1 MLSFVNRWRSKWL
14 KAIAVIKIMRVINC
28 VMIGLAVIIGEFFAL
43 RDWPGISEIIL
54 GFLTGFFLQAA
65 ADVINDYFDR
75 EIDAINNPDRP
86 IPRGDI
92 TPREAILL
100 FIIFTLIGLTSSLP
114 LGLECF
120 VFASLFWALS
130 FTYNAKLKATG
141 LPGNIIVSMCVAAPF
156 LFGGLVSTKSFPSIL
171 LIFSLLAFLANTGRE
186 VNKGI
191 VDIEG
196 DKTKNIKTVAIAF
209 GPKTAAW
216 IAAIFYLSAVIL
228 SPLPY
233 ILDLL
238 GLSYLILVVSITD
251 MLFIIFTI
259 SLLRDYSPR
268 NAKKI
273 KNLVLIA
280 MLTALIIFII
290 SPFLGF

>member
-1 MLSFVNRWRSKWL
+1 MKPV
-14 KAIAVIKIMRVINC
+14 AVVKIMRVVNC
-28 VMIGLAVIIGEFFAL
+28 VMIGFAVIIGEFFAL
-43 RDWPGISEIIL
+43 QGWPKISEIVL
-54 GFLTGFFLQAA
+54 GFFTGFFLQAA

-92 TPREAILL
+92 SPKEAILL
-100 FIIFTLIGLTSSLP
+100 FIIFTLIGLTLSFL
-114 LGLECF
+114 LGLECLI
-120 VFASLFWALS
+120 FASLFWGLS
-130 FTYNAKLKATG
+130 FIYNAKLKATG
-141 LPGNIIVSMCVAAPF
+141 LLGNIIVSMCVAAPF
-156 LFGGLVSTKSFPSIL
+156 LFGGLVSTKSFPLIL

-186 VNKGI
+186 INKGI

-196 DKTKNIKTVAIAF
+196 DKTKNIKTIAIIF

-216 IAAIFYLSAVIL
+216 AAAIFYLSAVVL

-233 ILDLL
+233 ILGLL
-238 GLSYLILVVSITD
+238 GLSYLILVVFVTD
-251 MLFIIFTI
+251 LLFIIFTV
-259 SLLRDYSPR
+259 SLLRDYSPQ

-280 MLTALIIFII
+280 MLTALIVFIV
-290 SPFLGF
+290 SPFLKF

>member
-1 MLSFVNRWRSKWL
+1 MKPV
-14 KAIAVIKIMRVINC
+14 AVVKIIRVVNC
-28 VMIGLAVIIGEFFAL
+28 VMIGFAVIIGEFFAL
-43 RDWPGISEIIL
+43 QGWPKISEIVL
-54 GFLTGFFLQAA
+54 GFFTGFFLQAA

-75 EIDAINNPDRP
+75 EIDAINIPDRP

-92 TPREAILL
+92 SPKEAILL
-100 FIIFTLIGLTSSLP
+100 FIIFTLIGLTLSFP
-114 LGLECF
+114 LGLECLI
-120 VFASLFWALS
+120 FASFFWALS
-130 FTYNAKLKATG
+130 FIYNAKLKATG
-141 LPGNIIVSMCVAAPF
+141 LLGNIIVSMCVAAPF
-156 LFGGLVSTKSFPSIL
+156 LFGGLVSTKSFPPIL

-186 VNKGI
+186 INKGI

-216 IAAIFYLSAVIL
+216 AAAILYLSAVVL

-233 ILDLL
+233 MLGLL
-238 GLSYLILVVSITD
+238 GLSYLILVVFVTD
-251 MLFIIFTI
+251 LLFIIFTV
-259 SLLRDYSPR
+259 SLLRDYSPQ

-280 MLTALIIFII
+280 MLTALIVFII
-290 SPFLGF
+290 SPFLKF

>member
-1 MLSFVNRWRSKWL
+1 MEEYCL
-14 KAIAVIKIMRVINC
+14 KLKGVIEIMRIVNC
-28 VMIGLAVIIGEFFAL
+28 IMIGFAVIIGEFFAL
-43 RDWPGISEIIL
+43 KGWPRISDVVL

-75 EIDAINNPDRP
+75 EIDAINSPDRP

-92 TPREAILL
+92 TPREAIFL
-100 FIIFTLIGLTSSLP
+100 FIIFTLIGLALPLP
-114 LGLECF
+114 LGLESF
-120 VFASLFWALS
+120 IFASLFWALS
-130 FTYNAKLKATG
+130 FIYNAKLKATG

-186 VNKGI
+186 INKGI

-196 DKTKNIKTVAIAF
+196 DKTKNIKTIAISL
-209 GPKTAAW
+209 GPKAAAW
-216 IAAIFYLSAVIL
+216 IAAIFYLSAVVL

-233 ILDLL
+233 ILNLL
-238 GLSYLILVVSITD
+238 GISYLILIVSVTD
-251 MLFIIFTI
+251 VLFTI
-259 SLLRDYSPR
+259 FAVSLLRDHSPK

-280 MLTALIIFII
+280 MLTALIIFMI
-290 SPFLGF
+290 SPFLEF

>member
-1 MLSFVNRWRSKWL
+1 L
-14 KAIAVIKIMRVINC
+14 KPVAVVKIMRVVNC
-28 VMIGLAVIIGEFFAL
+28 VMIGFAVIIGEFFAL
-43 RDWPGISEIIL
+43 QGWPKISEIVL
-54 GFLTGFFLQAA
+54 GFFTGFFLQAA

-92 TPREAILL
+92 SPKEAILL
-100 FIIFTLIGLTSSLP
+100 FIIFTFIGLALSFP
-114 LGLECF
+114 LGLECLI
-120 VFASLFWALS
+120 FASLFWALS
-130 FTYNAKLKATG
+130 FIYNAKLKATG

-156 LFGGLVSTKSFPSIL
+156 LFGGLVSTKSFPPIL

-186 VNKGI
+186 INKGI

-216 IAAIFYLSAVIL
+216 AAAILYLSAVVL

-233 ILDLL
+233 MLGLL
-238 GLSYLILVVSITD
+238 GLSYLILVVFVTD
-251 MLFIIFTI
+251 LLFIIFTV
-259 SLLRDYSPR
+259 SLLRDYSPQ

-280 MLTALIIFII
+280 MLTALIVFIV
-290 SPFLGF
+290 SPFLKF

>member
-1 MLSFVNRWRSKWL
+1 L
-14 KAIAVIKIMRVINC
+14 KPVAVVKIMRVVNC
-28 VMIGLAVIIGEFFAL
+28 VMIGFAVIIGEFFAL
-43 RDWPGISEIIL
+43 QGWPKISEIVL
-54 GFLTGFFLQAA
+54 GFFTGFFLQAA

-92 TPREAILL
+92 SPKEAILL
-100 FIIFTLIGLTSSLP
+100 FIIFTLIGLTLSFL
-114 LGLECF
+114 LGLECLI
-120 VFASLFWALS
+120 FASLFWGLS
-130 FTYNAKLKATG
+130 FIYNAKLKATG
-141 LPGNIIVSMCVAAPF
+141 LLGNIIVSMCVAAPF
-156 LFGGLVSTKSFPSIL
+156 LFGGLVSTKSFPLIL

-186 VNKGI
+186 INKGI

-196 DKTKNIKTVAIAF
+196 DKTKNIKTIAIAF

-216 IAAIFYLSAVIL
+216 AAAIFYLSAVVL

-233 ILDLL
+233 ILGLL
-238 GLSYLILVVSITD
+238 GLSYLILVVFVTD
-251 MLFIIFTI
+251 LLFIIFTV
-259 SLLRDYSPR
+259 SLLRDYSPQ

-280 MLTALIIFII
+280 MLTALIVFIV
-290 SPFLGF
+290 SPFLKF

>member
-1 MLSFVNRWRSKWL
+1 MKPV
-14 KAIAVIKIMRVINC
+14 AVVKIMRVVNC
-28 VMIGLAVIIGEFFAL
+28 VMIGFAVIIGEFFAL
-43 RDWPGISEIIL
+43 QGWPKISEIVL
-54 GFLTGFFLQAA
+54 GFFTGFFLQAA

-92 TPREAILL
+92 SPKEAILL
-100 FIIFTLIGLTSSLP
+100 FIIFTLIGLTLSFL
-114 LGLECF
+114 LGLECLI
-120 VFASLFWALS
+120 FASLFWGLS
-130 FTYNAKLKATG
+130 FIYNAKLKATG
-141 LPGNIIVSMCVAAPF
+141 LLGNIIVSMCVAAPF
-156 LFGGLVSTKSFPSIL
+156 LFGGLVSTKSFPLIL

-186 VNKGI
+186 INKGI

-196 DKTKNIKTVAIAF
+196 DKTKNIKTVAIVF

-216 IAAIFYLSAVIL
+216 AAAIFYLSAVVL

-233 ILDLL
+233 FFGIL
-238 GLSYLILVVSITD
+238 GLSYLILVVFVTD
-251 MLFIIFTI
+251 LLFIIFTV
-259 SLLRDYSPR
+259 SLLRDYSPQ

-280 MLTALIIFII
+280 MLTALIVFIV
-290 SPFLGF
+290 SPFLKF

>member
-1 MLSFVNRWRSKWL
+1 MKP
-14 KAIAVIKIMRVINC
+14 AAVVKIMRVVNC
-28 VMIGLAVIIGEFFAL
+28 VMIGFAVIIGEFFAL
-43 RDWPGISEIIL
+43 QGWPKVSEIVL
-54 GFLTGFFLQAA
+54 GFFTGFFLQAA

-92 TPREAILL
+92 SPKEAILL
-100 FIIFTLIGLTSSLP
+100 FIIFTLIGLTLSFP
-114 LGLECF
+114 LGLESL
-120 VFASLFWALS
+120 VFASLFWAFS
-130 FTYNAKLKATG
+130 FIYNAKLKATG

-156 LFGGLVSTKSFPSIL
+156 LFGGLVSTKSFPPIL

-186 VNKGI
+186 INKGI

-196 DKTKNIKTVAIAF
+196 DKTKNIKTVAMAF
-209 GPKTAAW
+209 GPKTAARV
-216 IAAIFYLSAVIL
+216 AAIFYLSAVVL

-238 GLSYLILVVSITD
+238 GLSYLISVVFVTD
-251 MLFIIFTI
+251 LLFIIFTV
-259 SLLRDYSPR
+259 SLLRDYSPK

-290 SPFLGF
+290 SPFLKF